1 MGAEELRIQ
10 SDFGDPLRH
19 KSRILPPGYR
29 CEAMTTGEQEIAR
42 LFACGFKLVIDG
54 VTRRLGQLEPRGLA
68 GLSPTRGGAVESDA
82 ISGDILDSKG
92 ESIAATQL
100 TVDRR
105 LNMAKSRVRCST

>member
-1 MGAEELRIQ
+1 
-10 SDFGDPLRH
+10 
-19 KSRILPPGYR
+19 
-29 CEAMTTGEQEIAR
+29 MTTGEQEIAR
-42 LFACGFKLVIDG
+42 LFACGFKIVIDG

-92 ESIAATQL
+92 DSIAATQL